1 MYEKYGS
8 SGASTPVF
16 LCQLTFFSYFCVRMK
31 PKNIAILLAG
41 GSGTRFGADC
51 PKQFLTLG
59 DGLTVLEHCIRSFHA
74 SPLIDRIVIAVR
86 EDYIAEVKRI
96 VRAYPKITDI
106 VAGGRERY
114 ESSTRALEVC
124 TGDDDLLLFHD
135 AVRPFVSA
143 DLIRRLV
150 EAAEGGRC
158 VAAAMPATDT
168 IVRADNEGRLVETLR
183 RSELWCMQTPQCFP
197 RHIIA
202 KAYRCGLSD
211 DSFAPTDDC
220 GVVRRYLPEVPVH
233 LIPGEAGNIKITY
246 PEDLR

>member
-1 MYEKYGS
+1 
-8 SGASTPVF
+8 
-16 LCQLTFFSYFCVRMK
+16 MK
-31 PKNIAILLAG
+31 AKNIAILLAG
-41 GSGTRFGADC
+41 GSGTRFGADR
-51 PKQFLTLG
+51 PKQFLPLD
-59 DGLTVLEHCIRSFHA
+59 DGRTVLEHCIRAFHA

-86 EDYIAEVKRI
+86 QDYVAEVQRM
-96 VRAYPKITDI
+96 AEPYPKVSD
-106 VAGGRERY
+106 VVSGGRERY

-135 AVRPFVSA
+135 AVRPFVTA

-168 IVRADNEGRLVETLR
+168 IVRADGEGRLVETLR

-197 RHIIA
+197 RRIIA
-202 KAYRCGLSD
+202 EAYRLGLQD
-211 DSFAPTDDC
+211 PDFAPTDDC
-220 GVVRRYLPEVPVH
+220 GVVRRYLPEVPV
-233 LIPGEAGNIKITY
+233 LLVPGEAANIKITY

>member
-1 MYEKYGS
+1 
-8 SGASTPVF
+8 
-16 LCQLTFFSYFCVRMK
+16 MK

-41 GSGTRFGADC
+41 GSGTRFGADR
-51 PKQFLTLG
+51 PKQFLSLS
-59 DGLTVLEHCIRSFHA
+59 DGRTVLEHCIGAFHA

-86 EDYIAEVKRI
+86 HDYVAEVQRI
-96 VRAYPKITDI
+96 ARAYPKITDI

-114 ESSTRALEVC
+114 ESSTCALEVC
-124 TGDDDLLLFHD
+124 TDPDDLLLFHD

-143 DLIRRLV
+143 NLIRRLV

-168 IVRADNEGRLVETLR
+168 IVRADGEGCLLETLR

-202 KAYRCGLSD
+202 EAYRRGLSD
-211 DSFAPTDDC
+211 PSFAPTDDC